1 MSLCDATISSPALGG
16 SSVASIAA
24 DELRWYAVYT
34 CARHEKAIARQF
46 EQRGV
51 MHFLPLYQEIHRW
64 NNRSARVSLP
74 LFPGYVFVRTSTR
87 NRYEPLQVPGVL
99 HYVGTGAIQCPIP
112 DEEIEVL
119 RRLLISGKDVGPH
132 PYLRIGRSVRIAS
145 GPLEGLCGII
155 ERTKSGRR
163 FVVSVEMIKRSI
175 AIELDGFQIAPGLP
189 GTALSP
195 LFAMSRAS

>member
-1 MSLCDATISSPALGG
+1 MSLCDATISSPEPGG
-16 SSVASIAA
+16 SSVATVAA
-24 DELRWYAVYT
+24 GELRWYAVYT

-46 EQRGV
+46 EQRRV

-74 LFPGYVFVRTSTR
+74 LFPGYVFVRTSNH

-99 HYVGTGAIQCPIP
+99 HYVGTGATQCPIP

-119 RRLLISGKDVGPH
+119 RRVLISGKDVGPH

-155 ERTKSGRR
+155 ERTKSGNR

-175 AIELDGFQIAPGLP
+175 AIELDGFQIAADLP
-189 GTALSP
+189 GTPLSP
-195 LFAMSRAS
+195 LFAMPRAS